1 MKDYVAETA
10 IPLLRDDTIAPSFT
24 LTSLDSKSV
33 SLSDFKGQ
41 LVLLD
46 FFYKDCYP
54 CVKALPGLRALDEKY
69 KSKGLKVVGIDP
81 VDEKSDDIKHLISIS
96 GISYQILMDKKDVA
110 KQYHVYS
117 YPTTYLIDKN
127 GTVIYSESGYAD
139 SSKNK
144 LEQAIKSN
152 L

>member
-1 MKDYVAETA
+1 
-10 IPLLRDDTIAPSFT
+10 
-24 LTSLDSKSV
+24 
-33 SLSDFKGQ
+33 
-41 LVLLD
+41 
-46 FFYKDCYP
+46 
-54 CVKALPGLRALDEKY
+54 
-69 KSKGLKVVGIDP
+69 
-81 VDEKSDDIKHLISIS
+81 
-96 GISYQILMDKKDVA
+96 MDKKDVA